1 MNMCLCLSIYKLF
14 PFLDGMN
21 LSLDKQDQVHLDTL
35 LGFQIRG
42 LIIV

>member
-1 MNMCLCLSIYKLF
+1 MNMCLCLSIQKLF
-14 PFLDGMN
+14 PFLEGMN
-21 LSLDKQDQVHLDTL
+21 LSLDKQDQVLLDTL